1 MSPRS
6 LSLGLMEADPDRVVE
21 LRRASLER
29 AGYTAAQAEELA
41 RRLDLDLQDAL
52 APRRQG
58 LPPEVAY
65 ELALAGASRT
75 VF

>member
-1 MSPRS
+1 MAEPSTDPR
-6 LSLGLMEADPDRVVE
+6 RVVE
-21 LRRASLER
+21 LRRRSLLR

-41 RRLDLDLQDAL
+41 RRVEIDLQTAL

-58 LPPEVAY
+58 LPPEVAFQ
-65 ELALAGASRT
+65 LALSDGGRT